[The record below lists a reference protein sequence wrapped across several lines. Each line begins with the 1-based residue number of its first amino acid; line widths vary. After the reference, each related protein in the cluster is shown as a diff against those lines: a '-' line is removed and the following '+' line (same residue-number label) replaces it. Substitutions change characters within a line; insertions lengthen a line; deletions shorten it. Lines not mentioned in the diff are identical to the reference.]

1 MALESARR
9 QLTANDLG
17 ETGSHQAGFLIPKGL
32 IRGGL
37 FPELSTSQR
46 NPRSRLKL
54 TRRSAGDVYFLN
66 FIYYNNKL
74 FGGTRDEYRLTGIS
88 AMLRDYGIKVGDQIE
103 FARIGEFDFEF
114 EIIKQNRKSLLLNE
128 DSWRLIY
135 GDE

>member
-32 IRGGL
+32 IREGL
-37 FPELSTSQR
+37 FPKLSTSQR
-46 NPRSRLKL
+46 NPRARLKL
-54 TRRSAGDVYFLN
+54 TRRIAGEVYFLN